1 MSVPVAV
8 PPHRTEMLSAVADIL
23 ADLGQEEV
31 NHLLLGADLERTA
44 YGWNFNSRPTRRL
57 DVLRLL
63 RPVADDVL
71 NELYQEL
78 VVLPAGA
85 NRRDDDDSRV
95 VEQVAAPEADASRL
109 MEATPNNSAI
119 RPDGPIFLVHGHDHR
134 VLHYAARVVQQ
145 CTGRDVL
152 ILHEQPNGGRTLLEK
167 FEEEAAGA
175 AYAVVLLTG
184 DDEGGLVGAGTHT
197 PRARQNVVFELGFF
211 FGKLGRKRVSVLLDK
226 GVEEPSDLN
235 GLVYIPLADA
245 SWRYD
250 LLKDVQAA
258 GIPVDY
264 SRIP

>member
-1 MSVPVAV
+1 MTAV
-8 PPHRTEMLSAVADIL
+8 TMTPPARTMTPPNRPRFTATNKALTGSLLYCPACRT
-23 ADLGQEEV
+23 DL
-31 NHLLLGADLERTA
+31 
-44 YGWNFNSRPTRRL
+44 P
-57 DVLRLL
+57 
-63 RPVADDVL
+63 
-71 NELYQEL
+71 
-78 VVLPAGA
+78 
-85 NRRDDDDSRV
+85 
-95 VEQVAAPEADASRL
+95 PEAFLDRSR
-109 MEATPNNSAI
+109 APTTPSVSECAAVRAWPRTFGVRRSRSRI
-119 RPDGPIFLVHGHDHR
+119 TARPGRILGPHGHDHR

-197 PRARQNVVFELGFF
+197 PRARQNVVFELAFF